1 MANKLIRTSQPQGVA
16 RIDWSNPITRKLSAA
31 WNFTNDCELLS
42 GAISTIGT
50 GAARSTTPNG
60 IAIDVSGISNLDRYV
75 LKTQSGA
82 DDIGASDFTVI
93 INFTL
98 SSLNSGY
105 ALIGRWNTGAS
116 PATNDWYLGGN
127 SLGTSITFS
136 VCCGSTIYT
145 ADIAEGLV
153 INVPY
158 TFVGRRTGTTIEV
171 FKIYNAAIVKTASTT
186 NAGITTVNFNAGRK
200 LKLGEIDLGA
210 GYNAQFSTTSTSLF
224 KRSLSN
230 AEIRSLSDNPWQIF
244 APNRSVLNYAS
255 VASSG
260 STGTLAKTTAAD
272 TSAASGST
280 TIIGSLAKTNA
291 ADTSAASGSTT
302 IIGTLAKTAAADT
315 VVASG
320 SVGSNITG
328 TLARTNAVDTVVA
341 SGSTTVIGSVAKTS
355 LADTV
360 VASGSTTIIGTVAR
374 TNAADTV
381 VAVGAAGS
389 ITGTVN
395 VTNAADTLYTVA
407 PSNGAGTN
415 KRKKFQVQTENRIIE
430 VDSLDEVADLLKQS
444 KAKREKVIDVKL
456 DGLKVATPS
465 TKPNIDYKAIEAKLR
480 ASIQAEMDDEDDIL
494 MLLL

>member
-1 MANKLIRTSQPQGVA
+1 MSYCLYSYGR
-16 RIDWSNPITRKLSAA
+16 AA
-31 WNFTNDCELLS
+31 Y
-42 GAISTIGT
+42 GAVE
-50 GAARSTTPNG
+50 P
-60 IAIDVSGISNLDRYV
+60 
-75 LKTQSGA
+75 
-82 DDIGASDFTVI
+82 
-93 INFTL
+93 
-98 SSLNSGY
+98 
-105 ALIGRWNTGAS
+105 
-116 PATNDWYLGGN
+116 
-127 SLGTSITFS
+127 
-136 VCCGSTIYT
+136 
-145 ADIAEGLV
+145 
-153 INVPY
+153 
-158 TFVGRRTGTTIEV
+158 
-171 FKIYNAAIVKTASTT
+171 
-186 NAGITTVNFNAGRK
+186 
-200 LKLGEIDLGA
+200 
-210 GYNAQFSTTSTSLF
+210 
-224 KRSLSN
+224 
-230 AEIRSLSDNPWQIF
+230 
-244 APNRSVLNYAS
+244 

-260 STGTLAKTTAAD
+260 VTGTLAKTTAAD

-280 TIIGSLAKTNA
+280 TITGTLAKTSS

-302 IIGTLAKTAAADT
+302 LIGALAKTAAADT

-328 TLARTNAVDTVVA
+328 TLARTNAADTVVA